1 MYRTNTWIYWM
12 CTSDTQALSRALYE
26 LNLKWDLSK
35 LESRNYSIWEL
46 SLDYILR
53 VTYITRNTWFAQQR
67 STSLQDVR
75 GTRGTSAKHTP
86 TPTPPGPYSWLFS
99 RVFLIC
105 YIFCHWWASYLL
117 LWGSRKYSAFQG
129 GTQKTSKA
137 HKMCFGKLMHLL
149 QFNKCVEVN
158 QNFLNARFSE
168 GYFPLQQN
176 DVSEC
181 ILIHFGDSVVV
192 VVLAC

>member
-1 MYRTNTWIYWM
+1 MSRTLHATH
-12 CTSDTQALSRALYE
+12 
-26 LNLKWDLSK
+26 DLCNSGQRHCK
-35 LESRNYSIWEL
+35 ACVAPEGHLRNIP
-46 SLDYILR
+46 
-53 VTYITRNTWFAQQR
+53 Q
-67 STSLQDVR
+67 
-75 GTRGTSAKHTP
+75 
-86 TPTPPGPYSWLFS
+86 PPPHPGHIHDFFS
-99 RVFLIC
+99 RGFLIC

-117 LWGSRKYSAFQG
+117 LWGSRKNSAFQE

-137 HKMCFGKLMHLL
+137 HRMCFGKLLHLL

-181 ILIHFGDSVVV
+181 IPIHFGDSLVVI
-192 VVLAC
+192 VLAC